1 MLAAETLSRPALS
14 DMLREGTRDAHRAAE
29 RGPAVRAFL
38 RGELE
43 RDGYVRLLGGFW
55 RVYLAL
61 EAGLVRHRA
70 DSRVGPLVIAELF
83 RSQALAADL
92 WHFLGPDWLDGLPPS
107 PAGERYALHLRDLAD
122 RDPVLLVA
130 HAYTRYLGDLSGGQ
144 VLRTRAAAALGLSD
158 RAGLSFYDFPQ
169 IRDHAA
175 FKAEYRARLDALPID
190 DPDPL
195 VTEARHAFTASAE
208 LLAEL
213 LAELA

>member
-1 MLAAETLSRPALS
+1 MLAENLSRPALS

-38 RGELE
+38 RGDLE
-43 RDGYVRLLGGFW
+43 RAAYVRLLGGFW

-70 DSRVGPLVIAELF
+70 HPCVGPLVLAELF

-92 WHFLGPDWLDGLPPS
+92 WHFLGPGWLDSLPPS
-107 PAGERYALHLRDLAD
+107 PAGERYALHLGELAE
-122 RDPVLLVA
+122 RDPTLLVA

-144 VLRTRAAAALGLSD
+144 VLRARAAAALGLSE

-175 FKAEYRARLDALPID
+175 FKADYRARLDALPID
-190 DPDPL
+190 DPDAL
-195 VTEARHAFTASAE
+195 VAEAREAFTASA
-208 LLAEL
+208 AL

>member
-1 MLAAETLSRPALS
+1 MLAAENLSRPALS

-38 RGELE
+38 RGDLE
-43 RDGYVRLLGGFW
+43 RPGYVRLLGGLW
-55 RVYLAL
+55 RVYVAL

-70 DSRVGPLVIAELF
+70 HPCIGPLVLAELF

-92 WHFLGPDWLDGLPPS
+92 WHFLGPGWLAALPPS
-107 PAGERYALHLRDLAD
+107 PAGERYARHIGELSE

-144 VLRTRAAAALGLSD
+144 VLRARAAAALGLSD

-175 FKAEYRARLDALPID
+175 FKADYRARLDALPID
-190 DPDPL
+190 DPDAL
-195 VTEARHAFTASAE
+195 VAEAREAFTASAA

-213 LAELA
+213 G